1 VGERNS
7 AEAEVER
14 IMLRIRAELAQPGP
28 GAPASQGTSAS
39 SSTVKDLV
47 KRPLSSVAQVRPP
60 EDLPL
65 PAPIR
70 LALSESDGVVWQST
84 FQPTPGRRYHIRELF
99 DYQDR
104 DFIVAA
110 YWAVLQ
116 REPDDGGFNTY
127 LGLLRGGTSKI
138 EILEFLR
145 DSPEGRAA
153 EITVAGQSIQARILK
168 ITRWPILGFFG
179 RIAASLWN
187 LPEAQRRLRLLEGN
201 LFSSIEQ
208 NQARTTK
215 ALRVVNKA
223 LRDVETAHY
232 DLAMYAASK
241 LGNDARRRIEAS
253 IASVNNSV
261 GELRKLADSKANF
274 EDTRLAFRE
283 VAASRELLLHSLD
296 TKAERPELKALA
308 STVQNSL
315 DEVSGELRN
324 EKTARIELAN
334 QITLMRSEAKNF
346 VARVEKFNA
355 EMAGLNELRM
365 QLARLMATK
374 AERPELKALASTVQR
389 SLDDVSAELRMLK
402 AERGDLENQF
412 AVMRN
417 EGMNFLAHVEKS
429 NAEMVRLEAA
439 RQLLMRSLE
448 TKAERPELSSLA
460 STTQRSLDEVSGEL
474 QKLKAERSDLDNQFA
489 LIRSEGVNFL
499 THVEKS
505 NAEMVRLD
513 EARQLLTHSLEAK
526 AERPELSSLAST
538 MQHSLDE
545 VSGELLKLKAERAD
559 LGNQFAVMR
568 SEGLN
573 FLAHVEKSNAEIMR
587 LEEARQLL
595 MRSLETKVERP
606 ELETLTNLILGD
618 VQARPTKEDIAEVK
632 GVLDATLS
640 GVVHT
645 ISQLSETKV
654 DRITT
659 ETDKEELR
667 NFLEAMRTQSKE
679 DLHDALAGVNARTR
693 DIKLNLLDQE
703 RRLGLLLEEA
713 RKRLPA
719 PLSSSQIK
727 IMVAEED
734 HVLDAMYAEFEDIF
748 RGTRADI
755 MQRQSIYI
763 PIVREAGAGEK
774 STPIVDL
781 GCGRGE
787 WLELLRDSGLGAR
800 GVDLNR
806 IFLQRCRDLS
816 LEVVESDAIAYLRDA
831 KRNSLGAV
839 TSFHL
844 IEHLP
849 HKSLIAMLDAGF
861 RALRP
866 GGLVILETPNPRN
879 LQVGSCNF
887 YLDPTHRNPLPP
899 DLMKYVMEARGFV
912 NVVIKELHPYSAEH
926 LATDGPA
933 KINEILNRFLFSSQD
948 YAVIGRKP

>member
-7 AEAEVER
+7 AEAEVEQ
-14 IMLRIRAELAQPGP
+14 IMLRIRAELAQPAP
-28 GAPASQGTSAS
+28 GVPASHEPSAS
-39 SSTVKDLV
+39 SSTVKQLV
-47 KRPLSSVAQVRPP
+47 KRPLSSVAQLQPP

-65 PAPIR
+65 PVPIR
-70 LALSESDGVVWQST
+70 LALSETEGMVWRSA

-127 LGLLRGGTSKI
+127 LGLLRGGTSKF

-153 EITVAGQSIQARILK
+153 EITVAGQSTQARILK
-168 ITRWPILGFFG
+168 IFRWPILGFFG
-179 RIAASLWN
+179 RIAAALWD
-187 LPEAQRRLRLLEGN
+187 LPEAQRRLRLVEGN

-208 NQARTTK
+208 NQAHTTE

-223 LRDVETAHY
+223 LRDVENAHY
-232 DLAMYAASK
+232 DLTMYAASK

-253 IASVNNSV
+253 ISSVNNSV
-261 GELRKLADSKANF
+261 SELRKFADSKANL

-283 VAASRELLLHSLD
+283 AAASRESLLRSLD

-315 DEVSGELRN
+315 DEVCSELRN
-324 EKTARIELAN
+324 EKAAHIELAN
-334 QITLMRSEAKNF
+334 QITLIRSEAKHF
-346 VARVEKFNA
+346 AARIEKFHA
-355 EMAGLNELRM
+355 EMLGFNELRK
-365 QLARLMATK
+365 QLTRSMETK
-374 AERPELKALASTVQR
+374 AERPELKALASTMQS
-389 SLDDVSAELRMLK
+389 SLDDVSGELRKLR
-402 AERGDLENQF
+402 AERSDLHNQF
-412 AVMRN
+412 AVMRS

-429 NAEMVRLEAA
+429 NTEMVRLEAA
-439 RQLLMRSLE
+439 RQLLTRSLE
-448 TKAERPELSSLA
+448 TKADRPELSSLA
-460 STTQRSLDEVSGEL
+460 STVQRSLDEVSGEL
-474 QKLKAERSDLDNQFA
+474 RKLKEERSDLKNQFA
-489 LIRSEGVNFL
+489 QIRNEGLNFL
-499 THVEKS
+499 AHVEKF
-505 NAEMVRLD
+505 NAEVVRLE

-545 VSGELLKLKAERAD
+545 VSGQLLKLKAERAD
-559 LGNQFAVMR
+559 LDNQFAVMR
-568 SEGLN
+568 SEGMN
-573 FLAHVEKSNAEIMR
+573 FLAHVEKSNAEIVR

-595 MRSLETKVERP
+595 SRSLETKVERP
-606 ELETLTNLILGD
+606 ELEILINRILGD
-618 VQARPTKEDIAEVK
+618 VQVRPTQEEMAEFK
-632 GVLDATLS
+632 GTLEATLS

-645 ISQLSETKV
+645 ISHLSETKV
-654 DRITT
+654 DRTAT
-659 ETDKEELR
+659 EIDKEEIR
-667 NFLEAMRTQSKE
+667 NLLEAMRTQSKE
-679 DLHDALAGVNARTR
+679 DLHDALGGVNARTR

-713 RKRLPA
+713 RKRLPK
-719 PLSSSQIK
+719 PISSSQIK
-727 IMVAEED
+727 TMLAEED

-849 HKSLIAMLDAGF
+849 HKSLIAMLDAAF

-899 DLMKYVMEARGFV
+899 DLMQFVMEARGFV
-912 NVVIKELHPYSAEH
+912 NVGIKELHPYSAENF
-926 LATDGPA
+926 ASDGPP

>member
-1 VGERNS
+1 MGERNS

-14 IMLRIRAELAQPGP
+14 IMLRIRAELAQPAP
-28 GAPASQGTSAS
+28 GVPVPHELSA
-39 SSTVKDLV
+39 SSTVKQSV
-47 KRPLSSVAQVRPP
+47 KRPLSSVAHVQRP

-65 PAPIR
+65 PVPIR
-70 LALSESDGVVWQST
+70 LALSETGGIVSQST
-84 FQPTPGRRYHIRELF
+84 FQPTPGRRYHIKELF

-145 DSPEGRAA
+145 DSSEGRSGK
-153 EITVAGQSIQARILK
+153 ITVAGLSIQTRILK
-168 ITRWPILGFFG
+168 MSRLPLLGTFG
-179 RIAASLWN
+179 RIVAALWD
-187 LPEAQRRLRLLEGN
+187 LPEAQRRQSVIEGN
-201 LFSSIEQ
+201 LFSLIEQ
-208 NQARTTK
+208 NQSRATA
-215 ALRVVNKA
+215 ALRVVNQA

-232 DLAMYAASK
+232 DLTMYAASK

-253 IASVNNSV
+253 ITSVNNSV
-261 GELRKLADSKANF
+261 SELRKLAESKANF
-274 EDTRLAFRE
+274 EDTRLAFSE
-283 VAASRELLLHSLD
+283 VAASRELLLRSLD

-308 STVQNSL
+308 STMRNSL
-315 DEVSGELRN
+315 DEVCGELRS
-324 EKTARIELAN
+324 EKAVHTELAN
-334 QITLMRSEAKNF
+334 QITLMRSEAKHF
-346 VARVEKFNA
+346 VARIEKFNA
-355 EMAGLNELRM
+355 EMAGLNELRK
-365 QLARLMATK
+365 QLTRSMETK
-374 AERPELKALASTVQR
+374 AERPELKALASTMQH
-389 SLDDVSAELRMLK
+389 SLDEVSGELRKLK
-402 AERGDLENQF
+402 AERGDLDNQF
-412 AVMRN
+412 AVMRS

-429 NAEMVRLEAA
+429 NAEMVRLE
-439 RQLLMRSLE
+439 
-448 TKAERPELSSLA
+448 
-460 STTQRSLDEVSGEL
+460 G
-474 QKLKAERSDLDNQFA
+474 
-489 LIRSEGVNFL
+489 
-499 THVEKS
+499 
-505 NAEMVRLD
+505 
-513 EARQLLTHSLEAK
+513 ARQLLTHSLEAK
-526 AERPELSSLAST
+526 AERPELSALAST

-545 VSGELLKLKAERAD
+545 VSGDLRKLKAERGD
-559 LGNQFAVMR
+559 LDNQFAVMR
-568 SEGLN
+568 SEGMN
-573 FLAHVEKSNAEIMR
+573 FLAHVEKSNAEMVR
-587 LEEARQLL
+587 LDEAGQLL
-595 MRSLETKVERP
+595 THSLKTKAERP
-606 ELETLTNLILGD
+606 ELETLVNRILGD
-618 VQARPTKEDIAEVK
+618 VQARLTKEGIAEVK
-632 GVLDATLS
+632 ATFEATLN
-640 GVVHT
+640 GVVHM

-654 DRITT
+654 DRAAT
-659 ETDKEELR
+659 ETDKEEIKKL
-667 NFLEAMRTQSKE
+667 LEAMRTQSKA
-679 DLHDALAGVNARTR
+679 DLHGALAGVDVRTR
-693 DIKLNLLDQE
+693 DIKLNLVDQE

-719 PLSSSQIK
+719 PISSGQIK
-727 IMVAEED
+727 TMLAEED

-806 IFLQRCRDLS
+806 IFLQRCRDLN
-816 LEVVESDAIAYLRDA
+816 LEVVESDAITFLRDA

-849 HKSLIAMLDAGF
+849 HKSLIAMLDAAF

-879 LQVGSCNF
+879 LQVASCNF
-887 YLDPTHRNPLPP
+887 YMDPTHRHPLPP
-899 DLMKYVMEARGFV
+899 ELMQFVLEARGFV
-912 NVVIKELHPYSAEH
+912 NVVIKELHPYGAENF
-926 LATDGPA
+926 AADGPA